1 MAAAVPDE
9 GDEEEVLMTQED
21 VAEIIRSVN
30 NVRKG
35 EVHGRSRPSVVDS
48 LRNMRGSAQLTVLN
62 EASQVI

>member
-1 MAAAVPDE
+1 
-9 GDEEEVLMTQED
+9 MTQED